1 MNKKIQINFFCK
13 SNYWSRRM
21 IKIREIAQRII
32 KIDDFNFKKNNFYTL
47 RYPDAFS
54 EDGSGTLE
62 LFFGTGIIQPVTVNL
77 LSSSQVF
84 FDGQQASNS
93 ILFSVDEIGPSH
105 PIDNTRKLLWT

>member
-1 MNKKIQINFFCK
+1 MN
-13 SNYWSRRM
+13 
-21 IKIREIAQRII
+21 EL
-32 KIDDFNFKKNNFYTL
+32 KNNFYTL
-47 RYPDAFS
+47 LQLDAFS
-54 EDGSGTLE
+54 EDGSGPLE

-93 ILFSVDEIGPSH
+93 ISFSVDEIGPSH